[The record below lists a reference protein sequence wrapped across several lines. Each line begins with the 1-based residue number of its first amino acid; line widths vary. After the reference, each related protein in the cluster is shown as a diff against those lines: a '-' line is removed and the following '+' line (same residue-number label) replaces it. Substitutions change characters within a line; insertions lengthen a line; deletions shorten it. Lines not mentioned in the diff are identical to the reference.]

1 MKIGGIIGPY
11 RLEEPVGGGG
21 TLWTARHRTLDR
33 QVAVRFFGEGVERE
47 AFVERARV
55 IARVEGPRV
64 APVVD
69 SGFTEDGTPYLM
81 TGLASGRDLATRL
94 RREGPLTPREAI
106 GVGRAVCEVLG
117 ALHRAGLAH
126 GRLTAASVWLAPG
139 EAAVVEQVDVA
150 AAAGPGA
157 GAVAPEE
164 ERGAAPSPAGD
175 VYAVGALLYAAL
187 GGQRSGGA
195 WPALRPQLPLAGIPE
210 ALDGWVTGC
219 LADEPG
225 ARPADVEAVRRALD
239 EAEAALDGAM
249 GDGWR
254 LDATLGPRDEEGA
267 ESGWGLVTSTPVAE
281 RALAP
286 VAESSSAAAPAPAA
300 SPLELDLDHALDLSG
315 EPIGPPRGARAGGA
329 ASPSGRAPSEPP
341 SPRAAVEQAGGSGA
355 AGWGLDDGAGLE
367 LARDPAAGHPRRTRE
382 GPSLAKAPSEGPSL
396 AKAPSRRAAQT
407 LDARPL
413 DAHPLDSNAG
423 LELAFEPASRRAPA
437 PPPPE
442 PTRSETPTG
451 EVPIVEP
458 ERSLPPAP
466 EGPFAPGMRSARLA
480 TPPSWQARYRAGII
494 ASGVVVGVLTLA
506 WLVRGPMVEALGV
519 EEAPL
524 VVVDAGADAE
534 PRKLDIGP
542 TPQVL
547 DRGAGPAPALVRSGP
562 LGDPGYEDEAPTV
575 LIVPDPGPAT
585 FVRLD
590 DDAVICEEV
599 DACKVPVDVDVSV
612 RKAGYRA
619 LTLSGDDLYD
629 RRGSRWR
636 VVLRR

>member
-33 QVAVRFFGEGVERE
+33 QVAVRFFGDGVERE

-55 IARVEGPRV
+55 LARVEGPRV

-94 RREGPLTPREAI
+94 RREGPLTPREAV

-139 EAAVVEQVDVA
+139 EAAAVEQVDVA

-157 GAVAPEE
+157 GAIAPEE

-175 VYAVGALLYAAL
+175 VFAVGALLYGAL

-195 WPALRPQLPLAGIPE
+195 WPSLRQQLPLAGIPE
-210 ALDGWVTGC
+210 VLDGLVARC
-219 LADEPG
+219 LADEVG
-225 ARPADVEAVRRALD
+225 ARPTDAEALGGALAK
-239 EAEAALDGAM
+239 AEAALDEAA

-254 LDATLGPRDEEGA
+254 LDPTLGPRDDESV
-267 ESGWGLVTSTPVAE
+267 ESGWGLVTSTPAVE
-281 RALAP
+281 RALEP

-300 SPLELDLDHALDLSG
+300 SALELDLDHGLDLSG
-315 EPIGPPRGARAGGA
+315 EPIGAPRGARSGA
-329 ASPSGRAPSEPP
+329 ASPSGLALAEAPT
-341 SPRAAVEQAGGSGA
+341 PRAADERSGA
-355 AGWGLDDGAGLE
+355 AGWGLDEGAGLE
-367 LARDPAAGHPRRTRE
+367 LARDPAAGHPSRTR
-382 GPSLAKAPSEGPSL
+382 GPSLVKGPGRPGAPD
-396 AKAPSRRAAQT
+396 AQPP
-407 LDARPL
+407 DARSPDAQSL
-413 DAHPLDSNAG
+413 DGGGG

-442 PTRSETPTG
+442 PTRTETSTG

-466 EGPFAPGMRSARLA
+466 EGPFGPGMRSARLA
-480 TPPSWQARYRAGII
+480 TPPSWQERYRAGMI

-506 WLVRGPMVEALGV
+506 WLVRGPMVETLGV
-519 EEAPL
+519 EEATP
-524 VVVDAGADAE
+524 VAVVDAGPDAE

-562 LGDPGYEDEAPTV
+562 LGDPGYEDETPTV

-590 DDAVICEEV
+590 DEAVICEEV

-619 LTLSGDDLYD
+619 LKLSGDDLYD